1 MFSANSP
8 SRSRRRPKRKREIV
22 QVWHVFFPTVGKNS
36 NMAEKQIWQKIG
48 ESFIQEYYNQFDNTN
63 RMDIANLYSPVACL
77 TWEGSPVQGREAI
90 AAKLVGL
97 PFKRIKHVITEQDFQ
112 PTMDNCIL
120 IMAFG
125 QLQADDDPPMAFH
138 QVFML
143 KFQDNAWVC
152 TNDVFRLGIHNIPV

>member
-1 MFSANSP
+1 
-8 SRSRRRPKRKREIV
+8 
-22 QVWHVFFPTVGKNS
+22 
-36 NMAEKQIWQKIG
+36 MAEKQIWQKIG
-48 ESFIQEYYNQFDNTN
+48 EGFIQEYYNQFDNTN
-63 RMDIANLYSPVACL
+63 RMEIANLYSPVACL

-97 PFKRIKHVITEQDFQ
+97 PFKRIKHIITEQDFQ
-112 PTMDNCIL
+112 PTVDNCIL

-125 QLQADDDPPMAFH
+125 QLQADEDPPMAFH

-143 KFQDNAWVC
+143 KFQDNTWVC